1 MGGLLDS
8 RWAFRLR
15 KPKHRRCREILHEEL
30 SHILVLALQTS
41 LYYAPIAFDGANI
54 VTDLS
59 VCLFFAKL
67 WKNYTESKSLRQLVQ
82 QDEMVK

>member
-15 KPKHRRCREILHEEL
+15 KPKHADAEIILHEEL
-30 SHILVLALQTS
+30 SHILVLALQNS
-41 LYYAPIAFDGANI
+41 LYYAPIAFASANI

-67 WKNYTESKSLRQLVQ
+67 WKKYTESKSLRQLVQ